1 MNTSDGRYSLFA
13 SDRECSPDSVIVYV
27 LEREAVPVCSS
38 VAPGEE
44 LRGLCSLV
52 PSNDLMMLDNSS
64 VMSGSK
70 QADEPA
76 EKYYVKLRELRQTR
90 ERLSELNR
98 ELESVRE
105 EYSVAG
111 PDEQP
116 ALSRRIRELESVLP
130 ALGDA
135 LKKTGAELQE
145 IEMEFLLSGV
155 AIDPRKVADEASK
168 EVVGAEESYTF
179 TRQTPGEPV
188 IAVYSE

>member
-1 MNTSDGRYSLFA
+1 MQYWINQNGVQSG
-13 SDRECSPDSVIVYV
+13 
-27 LEREAVPVCSS
+27 PVTR
-38 VAPGEE
+38 EE
-44 LRGLCSLV
+44 LEKMDVSADAYVWRSGLDDWVKITTLPELEGV
-52 PSNDLMMLDNSS
+52 IGN
-64 VMSGSK
+64 
-70 QADEPA
+70 AAPA
-76 EKYYVKLRELRQTR
+76 EEKAAPAE
-90 ERLSELNR
+90 EAPAIPAE
-98 ELESVRE
+98 ES
-105 EYSVAG
+105 APIIIPDLPQ

-116 ALSRRIRELESVLP
+116 ALSRRILELESVLP